1 MKRNHTLTKNNTVS
15 NLQQVVG
22 KTIHCCKAADG
33 QHLPQ
38 KLYNSGF

>member
-1 MKRNHTLTKNNTVS
+1 MERNHTLTKNNTVS
-15 NLQQVVG
+15 LLQQVAG
-22 KTIHCCKAADG
+22 MTIRPCQASKG